1 MAAKRPRRGRPGPDV
16 LVEGDTGPRQPQGG
30 ARVREVFRE
39 SGDLASREFGVPQAD
54 VPGGKAHVVNPQ
66 TVPERPPGV
75 PQRPADYHKYHGV
88 PSDEGLYE
96 TPDDEI
102 GKAPRPAPVPE
113 VSQAVPVYIIEEP
126 TSRSKRREAAFDSIS
141 VAAGTSVT
149 TGAAEPTRILNRDDA
164 RVDVLILNED
174 STVDIRVS
182 QDKSQLVNPQAQGAA
197 GGGGGG
203 SLIWHGTNSYTKFAT
218 QGELWAVTTTSSKAL
233 LSVIIVTEVN
243 D

>member
-54 VPGGKAHVVNPQ
+54 VPGGKPHVVSPQ

-96 TPDDEI
+96 TPDSEV
-102 GKAPRPAPVPE
+102 GRAPRPVPAPQLSE
-113 VSQAVPVYIIEEP
+113 AVPVYVVQEP
-126 TSRSKRREAAFDSIS
+126 GKDRVRRDTAFDSIS
-141 VAAGTSVT
+141 VAAGTSVIS
-149 TGAAEPTRILNRDDA
+149 GAAEPTRICNRDDR
-164 RVDVLILNED
+164 RVEIMVLNED
-174 STVDIRVS
+174 SNIDIRIS
-182 QDKSQLVNPQAQGAA
+182 QDKSQLVAPGAQGTGAA
-197 GGGGGG
+197 GGGA
-203 SLIWHGTNSYTKFAT
+203 LIWHGTNSYTKFQT
-218 QGELWAVTTTSSKAL
+218 QSELWAVTTGSVKAL
-233 LSVIIVTEVN
+233 LSVIIVTEAAS
-243 D
+243 